1 MSPDQPDQPDPR
13 PDEERPRS
21 DQPDR
26 TPGPPDLGQVRA
38 ELEARRDRTRERVAT
53 LAKRPER
60 GSSLG
65 FGKRIGDGTTEAIGR
80 LTDIGVGG
88 ELEHSLARTERAL
101 AKLDEGTYGICDS
114 CGEPI
119 SPGRLRALP
128 DGVLCLECSSK
139 APRPRPSRRR

>member
-1 MSPDQPDQPDPR
+1 MSPDQPGPR
-13 PDEERPRS
+13 PDRP
-21 DQPDR
+21 DPTPEPPDP
-26 TPGPPDLGQVRA
+26 TPRQPDLGQVRA

-139 APRPRPSRRR
+139 APRPRPTRRR